1 MGKPLKW
8 KRKKPISARAHCKM
22 CKHWKVNGVHI
33 ESDEGEAF
41 NVHRK
46 RIAAK
51 RDIAAYWAGE

>member
-1 MGKPLKW
+1 MSKPKKW
-8 KRKKPISARAHCKM
+8 NRRRPKNARAGCLM
-22 CKHWKVNGVHI
+22 CKSWKVNGVHI